1 MEKTLVGTLKNSLF
15 FAIRAYNIGMG
26 ILYKTLIAVR
36 AGAGCAFSLLLS
48 PQSCISCGKESPYLP
63 LCSAC
68 REELRAFL
76 KESIEAKE
84 TRCKRCG
91 RILISE
97 KDICIECRETDT
109 IVHLDGVFPLYPY
122 ILWKKKLLFL
132 WKIEGVPCLS
142 PFFAS
147 LVYEVW
153 KTLYS
158 GIPLVPVPP
167 RPGKIFREGRDQIDE
182 LSRCLRGLYRL
193 PVLKVLKRISSQQQ
207 KKLNRAERLSRTEKR
222 YVLKPRRFLP
232 QSFRNAPP
240 EAAVLLDDII
250 TTGATLEICAELL
263 KEAGVKR
270 VYAITLFSC

>member
-1 MEKTLVGTLKNSLF
+1 
-15 FAIRAYNIGMG
+15 MG
-26 ILYKTLIAVR
+26 ILYKTLTAVR
-36 AGAGCAFSLLLS
+36 AGAGCAFSLLLA
-48 PQSCISCGKESPYLP
+48 PQYCISCGKESPYLP
-63 LCSAC
+63 LCAGC
-68 REELRAFL
+68 REELKAFL
-76 KESIEAKE
+76 KESIEAKN

-109 IVHLDGVFPLYPY
+109 IAHLDGVFPLYPY
-122 ILWKKKLLFL
+122 VLWKKKLLFL
-132 WKIEGVPCLS
+132 WKIRGVRSFS

-147 LVYEVW
+147 LVYSVW
-153 KTLYS
+153 KTHYS

-182 LSRCLRGLYRL
+182 LSRCLRGLYGL

-222 YVLKPRRFLP
+222 YVLKNSRFLP
-232 QSFRNAPP
+232 HSFKTAPP
-240 EAAVLLDDII
+240 EEVVLLDDII

-263 KEAGVKR
+263 KKAGVKR